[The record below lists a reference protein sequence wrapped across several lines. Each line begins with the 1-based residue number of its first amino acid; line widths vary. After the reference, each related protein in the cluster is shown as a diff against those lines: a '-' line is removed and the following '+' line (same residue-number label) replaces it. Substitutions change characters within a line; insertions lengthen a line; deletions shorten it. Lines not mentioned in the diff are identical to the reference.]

1 MPFSVQLYQAIDE
14 LDPKT
19 KKVFLALLGE
29 VDGHLNRVV
38 TREDFRDL
46 KRIVESLAVST
57 KELAAAQQRTEARV
71 GELAEAQKR
80 TETQIQALVEAQKRT
95 ETRLEQLAEAQQQ
108 TEARLVELAEAQK
121 RTEARLEQLAEAQ
134 RRLEER
140 VEQLAEAQRRL
151 EERVE
156 QLAEA
161 QRRTE
166 ERVEQLAE
174 AQKRTE
180 ARLEQLAE
188 AQRRLGERVDQLTE
202 AQSRTE
208 ARIEALAEA
217 QKKTETEL
225 KKLVQEHRKTREQ
238 LGGLAHTVG
247 YRLEDEAF
255 KVLPALLKQD
265 MGVEVQGKLKRDF
278 LEIGPDRYLEV
289 NIWGSG
295 IRDTAQYV
303 ILGEAKT
310 QLKKKDVDDFLEK
323 ARQVANLVPKD
334 QIRLLVTYQASPP
347 VQKYARDKGVALYF
361 SYDF

>member
-1 MPFSVQLYQAIDE
+1 VPFSVQLYQAIDE

-57 KELAAAQQRTEARV
+57 KELAAAQQRTEARLEQLAEAQSHLEQRV
-71 GELAEAQKR
+71 DQLTEAQRRTEARLGELAEAQKR
-80 TETQIQALVEAQKRT
+80 TEE
-95 ETRLEQLAEAQQQ
+95 RLDQLAEAQQ
-108 TEARLVELAEAQK
+108 
-121 RTEARLEQLAEAQ
+121 
-134 RRLEER
+134 
-140 VEQLAEAQRRL
+140 
-151 EERVE
+151 
-156 QLAEA
+156 
-161 QRRTE
+161 RTE
-166 ERVEQLAE
+166 ERVKQ
-174 AQKRTE
+174 
-180 ARLEQLAE
+180 
-188 AQRRLGERVDQLTE
+188 
-202 AQSRTE
+202 
-208 ARIEALAEA
+208 LAEA

-255 KVLPALLKQD
+255 KALPVLLKQD
-265 MGVEVQGKLKRDF
+265 VGVEVQGRLKRDF

-289 NIWGSG
+289 NIWGTG
-295 IRDTAQYV
+295 LHNGKQYV
-303 ILGEAKT
+303 IIGEAKT

-323 ARQVANLVPKD
+323 ARQVANLVARD

-347 VQKYARDKGVALYF
+347 VQKYARDKGIALYF

>member
-1 MPFSVQLYQAIDE
+1 VPFSVQLYQAIDE

-57 KELAAAQQRTEARV
+57 KELAAAQQRTEARLEQLAEAQSHLEQRV
-71 GELAEAQKR
+71 DQLTEAQRRTEARLGELAEAQKR
-80 TETQIQALVEAQKRT
+80 TE
-95 ETRLEQLAEAQQQ
+95 
-108 TEARLVELAEAQK
+108 
-121 RTEARLEQLAEAQ
+121 
-134 RRLEER
+134 ER
-140 VEQLAEAQRRL
+140 VKQ
-151 EERVE
+151 
-156 QLAEA
+156 
-161 QRRTE
+161 
-166 ERVEQLAE
+166 
-174 AQKRTE
+174 
-180 ARLEQLAE
+180 
-188 AQRRLGERVDQLTE
+188 
-202 AQSRTE
+202 
-208 ARIEALAEA
+208 LAEA

-255 KVLPALLKQD
+255 KALPALLKQD
-265 MGVEVQGKLKRDF
+265 VGVEVQGRLKRDF

-289 NIWGSG
+289 NIWGTG
-295 IRDTAQYV
+295 LHNGKQYV
-303 ILGEAKT
+303 IIGEAKT

-323 ARQVANLVPKD
+323 ARQVANLVARD

-347 VQKYARDKGVALYF
+347 IQKYARDKGIALYF